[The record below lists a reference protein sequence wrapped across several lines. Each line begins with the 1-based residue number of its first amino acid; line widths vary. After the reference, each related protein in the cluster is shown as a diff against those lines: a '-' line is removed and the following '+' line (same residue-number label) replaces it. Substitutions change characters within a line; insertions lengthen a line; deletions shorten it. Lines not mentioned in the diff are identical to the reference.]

1 MDREAESLRAR
12 GTVADLYLTAP
23 LLRFS
28 AFPSS
33 TKLGGLWRIILTAPL
48 RCWHGRDQIVQNYS

>member
-1 MDREAESLRAR
+1 MDGEAECLRAR
-12 GTVADLYLTAP
+12 GTVADLYLTAL

-33 TKLGGLWRIILTAPL
+33 TKGTVAGLL
-48 RCWHGRDQIVQNYS
+48 